1 MEHQEP
7 NKWERPLARSEG
19 EADFLQNSIVQT
31 LLLFSLIPIVGC
43 LGLLAY
49 FIRPG
54 EASIVLHYNV
64 YFGVD
69 LLGLWWQAYALPVL
83 AMLFVAGH
91 FFLARR
97 FYERAERVACYLMLF
112 SSGMLS
118 AGVLVAGM
126 SVAFINY

>member
-1 MEHQEP
+1 MEYWES
-7 NKWERPLARSEG
+7 NTWERPLARSEG
-19 EADFLQNSIVQT
+19 GAGFGKNSIVQA
-31 LLLFSLIPIVGC
+31 LLLFSVLPIIGC

-49 FIRPG
+49 FVRPG

-69 LLGLWWQAYALPVL
+69 LLGLWWQAYALPAL
-83 AMLFVAGH
+83 GILFVAGH
-91 FFLARR
+91 LLLAKR
-97 FYERAERVACYLMLF
+97 FYERAERIACYLMLF

-118 AGVLVAGM
+118 SGVLVASV